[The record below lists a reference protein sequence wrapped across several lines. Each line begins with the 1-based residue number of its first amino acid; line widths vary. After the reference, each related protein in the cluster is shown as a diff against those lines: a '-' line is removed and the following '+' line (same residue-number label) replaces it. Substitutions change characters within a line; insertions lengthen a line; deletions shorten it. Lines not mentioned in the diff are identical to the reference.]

1 MFQHYVMISA
11 IDTDDGFID
20 RHEFHA
26 AMGITGESF
35 FMERMF
41 RLFDEDGDNQINFRE
56 FVSGLAIL
64 ASRASTE
71 DKIKCASSSPPLR
84 SPPLRLEAEVLPPSC
99 PLRERELVRE
109 LRCLLSVEAAAVR

>member
-71 DKIKCASSSPPLR
+71 DKIKCASSSPPSSPIP
-84 SPPLRLEAEVLPPSC
+84 SPPSRSRGATPF
-99 PLRERELVRE
+99 
-109 LRCLLSVEAAAVR
+109 LSSP